1 MSWTTPQLV
10 PSTSSPGTSPPQ
22 LLAAMGWVV
31 IGEHRDTAPGRA
43 ASCFPASSPGD
54 CLLATNECL
63 VVSLSEFGGAYVVR
77 LSIKNKEILVFAIRD
92 ILLFFFSSGETTAL
106 FLSNLIFLSL
116 CQILSYLSASKLYCH
131 HSLLFG
137 LLFIRSFLSGYPL
150 PCVN

>member
-1 MSWTTPQLV
+1 MGGDWRAQGH
-10 PSTSSPGTSPPQ
+10 SPG
-22 LLAAMGWVV
+22 
-31 IGEHRDTAPGRA
+31 E
-43 ASCFPASSPGD
+43 SCFLLFLLLPRETAYWSPSF
-54 CLLATNECL
+54 ECL
-63 VVSLSEFGGAYVVR
+63 VVSLSGFGGAYIVS

-92 ILLFFFSSGETTAL
+92 IPFFFSSGETTAL

-137 LLFIRSFLSGYPL
+137 LLFIRSFLFGYPL